1 LLPANPKTG
10 NLITS
15 HKSLIY
21 GTMEPLAV
29 ITYIII
35 VVAIVLLINLGFR
48 LHLKKIFKSHGID
61 LDGKPDNKEDKKEE
75 GKS

>member
-1 LLPANPKTG
+1 
-10 NLITS
+10 
-15 HKSLIY
+15 
-21 GTMEPLAV
+21 MEPLAV
-29 ITYIII
+29 IIYIII
-35 VVAIVLLINLGFR
+35 VVAVVLLINLGFR